1 MLNQLTNKK
10 PVSGKLTNQRPC
22 PMMAMDLSVHN
33 MDRDN
38 NNYVRVEELSLA
50 KARAMEAV
58 IRSEGSPAAP

>member
-1 MLNQLTNKK
+1 
-10 PVSGKLTNQRPC
+10 
-22 PMMAMDLSVHN
+22 MMAMDLSVHN

-50 KARAMEAV
+50 KARAVEAV